1 MNSEYLKY
9 NLEEL
14 LEDKQFL
21 AWVLR
26 KHNNNEWN
34 QFIENYPEF
43 NSQVKKAQEII
54 SLLSDTHEVL
64 DEESVL
70 EMWKSID
77 RFQHLQNKKTKKLHF
92 RKAFTWA
99 ASVVLIISLGTL
111 GYFFI
116 NEKQDS
122 YQFATVEEEAQ
133 GKETRL
139 VLSNGEEIALNKDN
153 STVVLGS
160 NNKLT
165 INNETVIDLSQRGYD
180 ADDKNQMN
188 EVVVP
193 FGKKSELLL
202 ADGTK
207 VWLNAGSRLAFPS
220 KFTKKNREVFLEGE
234 AYFEVAKNQTQPF
247 IVNAAKIEI
256 KVLGTHFNV
265 SAYPA
270 DQTIETVLLE
280 GSVALSRPNT
290 FGSTRDEV
298 ILHPNQRG
306 SFNKGEREV
315 KVSDESDVDLYVA
328 WTYGWLK
335 YNKESLG
342 SVLGKVERY
351 YNIEIQMPVNYPT
364 DDKITGKLDL
374 NDSLERVMV
383 VLADATGFE
392 YRISG
397 NKVFIDKAMKILP
410 R

>member
-1 MNSEYLKY
+1 MKSEYLKY

-26 KHNNNEWN
+26 KHKNNEWN
-34 QFIENYPEF
+34 QFIEDNPEF
-43 NSQVKKAQEII
+43 NSQVKNAREII
-54 SLLSDTHEVL
+54 QLLSDTHEVL

-70 EMWKSID
+70 EMWQNID
-77 RFQHLQNKKTKKLHF
+77 RFQQLQKQKTRKLYF

-99 ASVVLIISLGTL
+99 ASIVLIVSLGTW
-111 GYFFI
+111 GYI
-116 NEKQDS
+116 NEKRDS
-122 YQFATVEEEAQ
+122 YQFSTVEAASQ
-133 GKETRL
+133 SKETRL
-139 VLSNGEEIALNKDN
+139 VLSNGEEIVLNNDN
-153 STVVLGS
+153 STVALGN

-165 INNETVIDLSQRGYD
+165 INNDTVIDLSLKSSEITG
-180 ADDKNQMN
+180 KIQMN

-234 AYFEVAKNQTQPF
+234 AYFEVAKNQIQPF

-265 SAYPA
+265 SAYPV

-280 GSVALSRPNT
+280 GSVALSRPNS

-298 ILHPNQRG
+298 ILRPNQRG
-306 SFNKGEREV
+306 SFNKEERDV
-315 KVSDESDVDLYVA
+315 KVSDEPDVDLYVA

-335 YNKESLG
+335 YNQESLG

-351 YNIEIQMPVNYPT
+351 YNIEIQIPDNYPT

-374 NDSLERVMV
+374 KDSLEKVMV

-397 NKVFIDKAMKILP
+397 NKVFIDKTMKIIP

>member
-1 MNSEYLKY
+1 MKSEYLKY

-26 KHNNNEWN
+26 KHNNLEWT
-34 QFIENYPEF
+34 QFIQNNPEF
-43 NSQVKKAQEII
+43 TFQVKKAREILQ
-54 SLLSDTHEVL
+54 LLRDTNEFL

-70 EMWKSID
+70 EMWQKID
-77 RFQHLQNKKTKKLHF
+77 RFQQIQKQNSRMLHL
-92 RKAFTWA
+92 RKAFILA
-99 ASVVLIISLGTL
+99 ASIVLIISVGTL
-111 GYFFI
+111 GYYFV

-122 YQFATVEEEAQ
+122 YQFATIELSSQSKEA
-133 GKETRL
+133 RL

-153 STVVLGS
+153 STVALGS
-160 NNKLT
+160 DNKLT
-165 INNETVIDLSQRGYD
+165 INNDTVIDLSQTGSEVSGEI
-180 ADDKNQMN
+180 QMN

-207 VWLNAGSRLAFPS
+207 VWLNAGSRMAFPS
-220 KFTKKNREVFLEGE
+220 KFTKKSREVFLEGE

-280 GSVALSRPNT
+280 GSVALSRPNS
-290 FGSTRDEV
+290 FGSNRNEI
-298 ILHPNQRG
+298 ILQPNQRG
-306 SFNKGEREV
+306 SFSKGEREV
-315 KVSDESDVDLYVA
+315 KVSDEPDVDLYVA

-351 YNIEIQMPVNYPT
+351 YNIEIQIPENYPK

-374 NDSLERVMV
+374 KDSLERVMV
-383 VLADATGFE
+383 VLADATGFS

-397 NKVFIDKAMKILP
+397 NKVFIDKEMKTIP